1 MMGRMASGEDWR
13 RLADAVVARR
23 VEMGMRTRQALA
35 EALQMSARNLGDIEK
50 ARRTSYDPATLARLE
65 QVLRWEP
72 GSVDAVLAGGD
83 PKPALEMR
91 QQDLAV
97 DPRSL
102 ERYGDDLEL
111 MAAIVDTGL
120 PPASAFRLVLAV
132 RQRRAALHR
141 QLVEET
147 KEAAARLAAGDP
159 DWRQALDG

>member
-1 MMGRMASGEDWR
+1 MDWR
-13 RLADAVVARR
+13 RLGETIMARR
-23 VEMGMRTRQALA
+23 VHLGHHSRE
-35 EALQMSARNLGDIEK
+35 SFARNSHLSSRILTDLER
-50 ARRTSYDPATLARLE
+50 ANRTSYDLSTFARLE
-65 QVLRWEP
+65 QALGWAP
-72 GSVDAVLAGGD
+72 GSVTAVLAGGN
-83 PKPALEMR
+83 PKPVETLPPDP
-91 QQDLAV
+91 DL

-111 MAAIVDTGL
+111 MAAIVDAGL